1 MSRILNIAKIES
13 SATKLTFDEK
23 SSKSLSLAIRK
34 AEEAGRRVKVD
45 GAGENAAEYLSA
57 DAASVDIIMELKEVI
72 LLR

>member
-1 MSRILNIAKIES
+1 MKE
-13 SATKLTFDEK
+13 TFDEK

-34 AEEAGRRVKVD
+34 AEEAARRAKVD

-57 DAASVDIIMELKEVI
+57 DRASVDIIRGLKEVI